1 MKESKY
7 RGWSTDLKCWVYGSY
22 YEHCSCAVCFAG
34 EDKPEYHQ
42 ARIIFEKMGDWNL
55 PYRTMIADVVP
66 ESVGAFS
73 GCTLNGVEIY
83 EGDVITC
90 GGIKYLGIVKYGK
103 YSSHIGSHMGFYI
116 DWAES
121 SFLRNDIFY
130 WIENRYIKV
139 IGNLYENP
147 ELEDKVYGKD
157 KG

>member
-7 RGWSTDLKCWVYGSY
+7 RGWSTDLKRWVYGSY

-42 ARIIFEKMGDWNL
+42 ARIIFEQIVDWSF
-55 PYRTMIADVVP
+55 PYRTMIADVEP

-73 GCTLNGVEIY
+73 GYTLNGIEIY

-90 GGIKYLGIVKYGK
+90 SGIKYPGIVKYGK
-103 YSSHIGSHMGFYI
+103 YALIRTWDFTLIGLNHRSCERIFVIGSNQRT
-116 DWAES
+116 DT
-121 SFLRNDIFY
+121 
-130 WIENRYIKV
+130 IKV

>member
-1 MKESKY
+1 MKECKY
-7 RGWSTDLKCWVYGSY
+7 RGWSTDLKRWVYGSY

-42 ARIIFEKMGDWNL
+42 ARIIFEQIVDWSF
-55 PYRTMIADVVP
+55 PYRTMIADVEP
-66 ESVGAFS
+66 ESVGAFF
-73 GCTLNGVEIY
+73 GYTLNGIEIY

-90 GGIKYLGIVKYGK
+90 SGIKYPGIVKYGK
-103 YSSHIGSHMGFYI
+103 YDDSHMGFYI

-121 SFLRNDIFY
+121 SFLRKDICY
-130 WIENRYIKV
+130 WLESENRSIKV

-157 KG
+157 KR